1 MSRMRRRAIAAPPI
15 APTIDQVY
23 SSESAVVSVDNPG
36 LLKADRYEKNAGSR
50 ELFRTVVQLAEK
62 KTRNTT

>member
-23 SSESAVVSVDNPG
+23 SSDSAVVSVGSPG
-36 LLKADRYEKNAGSR
+36 LLKADRYETNAGSR
-50 ELFRTVVQLAEK
+50 ELFSAVQQAVK
-62 KTRNTT
+62 KTRITA